1 MRKSLL
7 TVIVAG
13 MLAGAGGLYAAN
25 GEAGP
30 KGPPPKNGK
39 ERPAMNEKRPP
50 GPEMREM
57 LDELKLTEEQ
67 KPQVKKVMEAHR
79 EKMEKYRADHKDEM
93 EKARAEM
100 KAAHESKDEA
110 AIKAAKE
117 KMEALMKDAP
127 KPTELLADLKP
138 ILTEDQYKLASER
151 IAKIQEHRQKM
162 RENGRPGPGKD
173 GPGGDKPPHPKPPE
187 GKGGPKDGPQDPAP
201 NA

>member
-13 MLAGAGGLYAAN
+13 MLAGAGGLYAAD

-30 KGPPPKNGK
+30 KGPPPKDGK

-50 GPEMREM
+50 GGEIRE
-57 LDELKLTEEQ
+57 LVESLKLTEEQ
-67 KPQVKKVMEAHR
+67 KPQVKKVMDDHR
-79 EKMEKYRADHKDEM
+79 EKMEKYKADHKDEM
-93 EKARAEM
+93 EKARADM

-110 AIKAAKE
+110 AIKAARE
-117 KMEALMKDAP
+117 KIEALMKDAP
-127 KPTELLADLKP
+127 KLAEVLVDLKP
-138 ILTEDQYKLASER
+138 ILTDDQYKIAAER
-151 IAKIQEHRQKM
+151 IGRIQEHRQKM

-187 GKGGPKDGPQDPAP
+187 GKDGPKDPAGPKA
-201 NA
+201 